1 MTSAFTKIA
10 ASKKHIIF
18 FNLKE
23 RKSTK
28 NAMELIKKRT
38 NYFEIDQLI
47 KFNLNNIKLK
57 RKKF

>member
-23 RKSTK
+23 RKVLK
-28 NAMELIKKRT
+28 NAMELIKK
-38 NYFEIDQLI
+38 EQIILKLI
-47 KFNLNNIKLK
+47 SL
-57 RKKF
+57 